1 MNRLNKE
8 SPNHQTKKEREKR
21 TNIHEKQSMTQSL
34 KTIGRK
40 EGKTIKYL
48 LITFSR
54 KDIYIVKNRKAT
66 LKKAAFLLV
75 LDKMI

>member
-1 MNRLNKE
+1 
-8 SPNHQTKKEREKR
+8 
-21 TNIHEKQSMTQSL
+21 MTQSL